1 MQIINW
7 AETAVYGILDLI
19 TGSAR
24 NPSLTYDKPRPASE
38 RDIFRNISSSAH
50 THTHTPLQKAH
61 GV

>member
-38 RDIFRNISSSAH
+38 RDIFRNISSSTH